1 MERQPEGLEKMLK
14 GHVFVKELVAGTMS
28 NLNIII
34 ITSVNNFKDTNNP
47 MEKCTE
53 DFNRHLTKGTA
64 KWLIRRESCSDSQ
77 AAEKYK
83 IIVTIRYHYTRVRAA
98 KTKMTKY

>member
-1 MERQPEGLEKMLK
+1 MN
-14 GHVFVKELVAGTMS
+14 

-34 ITSVNNFKDTNNP
+34 ITSVNYFKKTNNP

-64 KWLIRRESCSDSQ
+64 KWLINIVK
-77 AAEKYK
+77 AAQILRQQKN
-83 IIVTIRYHYTRVRAA
+83 
-98 KTKMTKY
+98 TKL